1 MATITFS
8 VGGLSEAR
16 TVSAGHLTRFLA
28 CYRVL
33 YNDPNLTDA
42 QVFTR
47 WVNNELAGV
56 RTTVRS
62 YENRVAEATA
72 NAAQTNIDFS

>member
-16 TVSAGHLTRFLA
+16 TVTAAHLTRFLA
-28 CYRVL
+28 CYRAL
-33 YNDPNLTDA
+33 YNNPALTDA
-42 QVFTR
+42 QVFTM

-56 RTTVRS
+56 RSTVRT
-62 YENRVAEATA
+62 YENNLATA
-72 NAAQTNIDFS
+72 TAVAAQGNIDFT